1 MNKDSFLKNNKCL
14 KLICGAGNE
23 NLKDIEALSY
33 IYASAGFNM
42 IDVAAKHEVI
52 NAAKAGIAL
61 SKRTDEVLLCISVG
75 LQSDIH
81 LSKAVINHQKCTLC
95 KECISVCEQNAL
107 FEEDDKILVDEK
119 LCIGCNKCQSVCNND
134 AIIKEHKYKS
144 PCSMLLNVLS
154 DEIDCVEFH
163 CTSDDVNLITE
174 TYSQIKTVFNG
185 ITGICTDRSM
195 LSDNKV
201 LSLISNLYEA
211 DNNIIIQADGKPMSG
226 GEDDYKS
233 NVQNV
238 AFAELIRNC
247 NLPVYLIVSG
257 GTNSKTSEFAKL
269 CNVNIDGVAIGSFAR
284 KLVKEEISNPDF
296 WNDITLQNRAI
307 FKARELYNSLMK
319 YL

>member
-1 MNKDSFLKNNKCL
+1 MNKENFLKNNKCI

-33 IYASAGFNM
+33 IYSSAGFNM

-52 NAAKAGIAL
+52 NAAKKGISL
-61 SKRTDEVLLCISVG
+61 SKREHEVILCVSVG

-95 KECISVCEQNAL
+95 RECISVCSQNAL
-107 FEEDDKILVDEK
+107 FEEDEKILVDEK
-119 LCIGCNKCQSVCNND
+119 LCIGCSKCQSVCKND

-144 PCSMLLNVLS
+144 PCTMLVNVLS
-154 DEIDCVEFH
+154 DGIDCVEFH
-163 CTSDDVNLITE
+163 CTSDDENSITE
-174 TYSQIKTVFNG
+174 TYSQIKSVFNG
-185 ITGICTDRSM
+185 LTGICMDRSM
-195 LSDNKV
+195 LSDNKI
-201 LSLISNLYEA
+201 LSLISKMYEA
-211 DNNIIIQADGKPMSG
+211 DNNIIIQADGNPMSG

-233 NVQNV
+233 NIQNL
-238 AFAELIRNC
+238 AFAELVRNI

-269 CNVNIDGVAIGSFAR
+269 CNININGVAIGSFAR
-284 KLVKEEISNPDF
+284 KLVREEISNPDF

-307 FKARELYNSLMK
+307 FKARELYNNLMK